1 MRSTILPFLLA
12 GVIAP
17 ANAQEVPAGR
27 LGYPLG
33 TYLKIEGVKMVDGVK
48 TGGRTLLVDMVNG
61 KKLAEPTG
69 VGVENIESL
78 PTSTRCILRGYEMG
92 GMVGQPPA
100 LEEADRE
107 EGKSVSLPQA
117 GWQFRRWFVVLS
129 VVEPASSITIT
140 TPIAQKTHVSDLNP
154 PSRVIGR
161 LDAPLGTRLT
171 IGGVL
176 ADNVMLPNPLEVS
189 EINEQKVKQPVSIEI
204 RGDLQ
209 IKVQI
214 EKGVHYRLEGYEA
227 GGFSGPPY
235 WHRPNAQQPFQFYSF
250 FVVTKVLEPS
260 ETPMVGRLGKPVGT
274 ELTIEGT
281 FQGGK
286 NSWLLVTTVNGEK
299 LGNPVEVPTG
309 GLDPFAQ
316 IPRNTVC
323 RFKGKEVTYVVRYP
337 GPITKDTL
345 LRDLPQQSSG
355 RHFDFVVTEVLV
367 PKGVKT
373 RAAK

>member
-1 MRSTILPFLLA
+1 MHAFLLA
-12 GVIAP
+12 GVIAL
-17 ANAQEVPAGR
+17 ADAQEVSPGR
-27 LGYPLG
+27 LGYALG
-33 TYLKIEGVKMVDGVK
+33 TYLKIEGVKMAEGFK
-48 TGGRTLLVDMVNG
+48 TGNRTLIVDTVDG
-61 KKLAEPTG
+61 KKLTEPIQ
-69 VGVENIESL
+69 VWVENVVSL
-78 PTSTRCILRGYEMG
+78 PESMRCILKGYETG
-92 GMVGQPPA
+92 GLIGLPPA
-100 LEEADRE
+100 VEEAAKE
-107 EGKSVSLPQA
+107 EGKSVNLPQA
-117 GWQFRRWFVVLS
+117 VWQFRRWFVVLS

-140 TPIAQKTHVSDLNP
+140 TPIAQQTHVSDLNP

-161 LDAPLGTRLT
+161 LDEPLGTRLT
-171 IGGVL
+171 IGGLL
-176 ADNVMLPNPLEVS
+176 AENVMLRNPLEVS

-214 EKGVHYRLEGYEA
+214 EKGVHYCLEGYEA
-227 GGFSGPPY
+227 GEFCGPPY
-235 WHRPNAQQPFQFYSF
+235 WYGPNAQQSFQFHSF

-299 LGNPVEVPTG
+299 LGSPVEVPTG

-316 IPRNTVC
+316 IPRNTIC

-373 RAAK
+373 RAEK